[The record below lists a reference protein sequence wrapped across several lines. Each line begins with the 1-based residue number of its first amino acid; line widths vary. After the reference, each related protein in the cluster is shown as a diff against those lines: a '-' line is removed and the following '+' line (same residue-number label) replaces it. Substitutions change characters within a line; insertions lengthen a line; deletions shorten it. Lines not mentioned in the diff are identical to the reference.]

1 MQQAGK
7 TLNPVT
13 ERQCQLGP
21 PPKQKASHDKEKV
34 VITELKEAINSFK
47 IPHNSESR
55 KKKIY
60 SKTKMDFGDMKS
72 SNQICF
78 K

>member
-55 KKKIY
+55 KKKNLL
-60 SKTKMDFGDMKS
+60 KDKNGFW
-72 SNQICF
+72 
-78 K
+78 